1 MRKFPLLLSCTLL
14 VALFAALAS
23 PVSAQQAR
31 SGKTPAPRGAPK
43 VDAATAQELRESA
56 AKRLIA
62 QPTRPSKTPT
72 KDPGLLQLPLNPRT
86 GQPVH
91 TGRLIVMF
99 KESAGIRAPRTAGV
113 DVSSLGKSD
122 VGQIHATIAAYGA
135 TIRQAIN
142 TDPARL
148 AELRARGL
156 ERSGKVSPDLASMM
170 MIEGVP
176 PSQLL
181 SAGRAFLAMPEVE
194 WVEVEGKV
202 SLCAPQGGGCGN
214 PAPVCGFGST
224 GNTWVAC
231 AQCGVC
237 QDGVALPCVY
247 PHPGTIDNSDPPN
260 LVGNCS
266 DPTTCGIVNGVRPSC
281 AVCWDEV
288 CATLANLLGPSSFG
302 GDGIYDTCL
311 QTIQAG
317 TALPPGYPPPS
328 PFDCDWDPIEESIV
342 ITNSPFDL
350 HGLAGSSNPDCCREV
365 CLRDVTCCTVDWD
378 ENCASIAIGLYDSC
392 YSTPGLVINGG
403 SPINPSNQDPS
414 PLFDP
419 RMLQVPPP
427 VATPDS
433 FALSLYTTA
442 QKFPDPY
449 VGPNP
454 PPPTPPGT
462 FAPFINATGFRGGGL
477 DLAGFR
483 SLLNQFPGT
492 NGPQLPTIRIA
503 VVEPSALVNHEDLI
517 SPITGLTKVIVEP
530 GQTPLVINDQSDP
543 PPTFEGSFYTAP
555 MHGTATLGIISA
567 VDNTIGV
574 TGIVPEVTPL
584 FFPTESFEEQG
595 RLLTA
600 MTNAALVLSDITTAD
615 PNPGN
620 VMVLPIDIAGQP
632 LNSFAATAA
641 IITNAINSG
650 VTVVL
655 AAGNASEAI
664 ADPIVGSEAAVI
676 AGGVNPGFQVTTAP
690 NDKRVYPGLNYCRS
704 GISNFSGASAVDVSG
719 WGRGV
724 ATLGYGDLFCGQN
737 AGISTNIA
745 VQEYEQNRLRTYT
758 ATWGGTSAG
767 AAQIAGVV
775 AMMQALSKQVYDGL
789 PLSAVDIKGALGAP
803 DSTYPQCGLV
813 PGVGPIPFPT
823 QNGAPG
829 VEIGDLIG
837 DGSEDLA
844 LVGGFP
850 AMRRLGTNVITGNF
864 FTNNQCE
871 FQIVTG
877 TLLSG
882 SQLSIRE
889 IDNKFVKT
897 ITARPSGAASSGLG
911 PPLFYPTSKRVLDI
925 QVVRTTPLND
935 VNDLTQVS
943 VRVVGQTVSA
953 PSALVMAFIYNYVTN
968 RWVVMPNYV
977 GQMTSGGA
985 AIPQFFLPA
994 CVFPQYVGIPNGAS
1008 IDLAVRVVVLPIG
1021 GFGQTQV
1028 WLDQIEIL
1036 FNSPLGDVGAPCGGG
1051 DGG

>member
-1 MRKFPLLLSCTLL
+1 MRKFPLLLSCSL
-14 VALFAALAS
+14 VIALFASLAS

-31 SGKTPAPRGAPK
+31 SGKAPAPRGAPK

-62 QPTRPSKTPT
+62 QPTPPSKTPT
-72 KDPGLLQLPLNPRT
+72 KDPGLLQLPVNPRT

-122 VGQIHATIAAYGA
+122 VGQIQATIAAYGA

-156 ERSGKVSPDLASMM
+156 QRSGRVSADLASMM

-202 SLCAPQGGGCGN
+202 SLCAPQGAGCAN
-214 PAPVCGFGST
+214 PPPVCGFGST
-224 GNTWVAC
+224 GNQWVAC

-237 QDGVALPCVY
+237 QDGVALPCFY
-247 PHPGTIDNSDPPN
+247 PHPGTIDLSIPPN

-266 DPTTCGIVNGVRPSC
+266 DPNTCGIVNGVRPSC

-288 CATLANLLGPSSFG
+288 CATFANLLGPSAFG
-302 GDGIYDTCL
+302 GDGVYDTCL
-311 QTIQAG
+311 QPIGPTSPGIYQ
-317 TALPPGYPPPS
+317 PPF
-328 PFDCDWDPIEESIV
+328 PFDCGWDPIEESIV
-342 ITNSPFDL
+342 ITNSAFDV
-350 HGLAGSSNPDCCREV
+350 HSLAGSSNQACCREV
-365 CLRDVTCCTVDWD
+365 CFTDVTCCTVDWD
-378 ENCASIAIGLYDSC
+378 ENCASIAIGLYDAC

-403 SPINPSNQDPS
+403 SPKTPSDQKTS

-419 RMLQVPPP
+419 QMLQVPPP
-427 VATPDS
+427 ATAAANS

-442 QKFPDPY
+442 DRYANPY
-449 VGPNP
+449 TGPNP
-454 PPPTPPGT
+454 PPQPPVGT
-462 FAPFINATGFRGGGL
+462 FGAFINATGFRGGGL
-477 DLAGFR
+477 DLIGFR
-483 SLLNQFPGT
+483 SLLNQFPGD
-492 NGPQLPTIRIA
+492 NGPQLRTIKIA

-517 SPITGLTKVIVEP
+517 DPVTGVTKVIVEP

-574 TGIVPEVTPL
+574 TGIVPEAIPL
-584 FFPTESFEEQG
+584 FFPTESFQEQG

-600 MTNAALVLSDITTAD
+600 MTNAALVLSDITAAD

-620 VMVLPIDIAGQP
+620 VMVLPIAIADQP
-632 LNSFAATAA
+632 LNSFPATAT
-641 IITNAINSG
+641 IIAAAMDSG

-655 AAGNASEAI
+655 AAGNGSVEIAEAI
-664 ADPIVGSEAAVI
+664 AGSEAAVI
-676 AGGVNPGFQVTTAP
+676 AGGVNPGFQFTTAP
-690 NDKRVYPGLNYCRS
+690 NDFRVYPGLNYCRS
-704 GISNFSGASAVDVSG
+704 GMSNFSGAQNVDVSG

-724 ATLGYGDLFCGQN
+724 CTLGYGDLFCGAN
-737 AGISTNIA
+737 PKGTSTNPE
-745 VQEYEQNRLRTYT
+745 VNSYEQNRLRTYT

-767 AAQIAGVV
+767 AAQIAGVT

-789 PLSAVDIKGALGAP
+789 PLTSLQIKDALVAP

-813 PGVGPIPFPT
+813 PGIGPIAFPT
-823 QNGAPG
+823 QNGIPG
-829 VEIGDLIG
+829 VLIGDLVL
-837 DGSEDLA
+837 DEDLA

-850 AMRRLGTNVITGNF
+850 AMRRLGTNIITGNF
-864 FTNNQCE
+864 FSNNQCE

-877 TLLSG
+877 TLISG

-889 IDNKFVKT
+889 IDNKFLKT
-897 ITARPSGAASSGLG
+897 ITARPSGPAGSGVG
-911 PPLFYPTSKRVLDI
+911 PALFYPTAKRVLDI
-925 QVVRTTPLND
+925 QVRRSTTLND
-935 VNDLTQVS
+935 PEDLTQVS
-943 VRVVGQTVSA
+943 VLVTGQTVSA
-953 PSALVMAFIYNYVTN
+953 PRGLVMAFIYNRVTN

-994 CVFPQYVGIPNGAS
+994 CVFPNYCGIPTDTGV
-1008 IDLAVRVVVLPIG
+1008 DLVTRVVVLPIG
-1021 GFGQTQV
+1021 GFGQTQI

-1036 FNSPLGDVGAPCGGG
+1036 FNSPFGDVGAPCGGG
-1051 DGG
+1051 EGG